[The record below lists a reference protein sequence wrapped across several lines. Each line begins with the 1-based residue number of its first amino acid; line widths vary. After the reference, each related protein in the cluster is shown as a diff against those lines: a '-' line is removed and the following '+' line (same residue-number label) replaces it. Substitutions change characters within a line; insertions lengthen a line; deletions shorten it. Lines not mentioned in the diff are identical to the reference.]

1 MKFYLPSAGS
11 RILCQTGTGRAV
23 CTAANDE
30 TKKGNFTNAVKKKV
44 QTSGRYDVPTQFK
57 NQKVMTDFA
66 VFLKDNGKEEP
77 MRNN

>member
-1 MKFYLPSAGS
+1 MMK
-11 RILCQTGTGRAV
+11 Q
-23 CTAANDE
+23 
-30 TKKGNFTNAVKKKV
+30 KKGNFTNAVKKKV